1 MPPTFQGTGQ
11 SPRPDV
17 CRPRRTRSWAWAAIL
32 VIAEAWAARSVR
44 VLANSTSACVK
55 SAGTVR
61 SVDASPKRGA
71 HSSG

>member
-1 MPPTFQGTGQ
+1 MPPTFPGTGQ

-44 VLANSTSACVK
+44 VLAKSTSARVK
-55 SAGTVR
+55 SAGTLR
-61 SVDASPKRGA
+61 SVDASSKQGV
-71 HSSG
+71 HSFG